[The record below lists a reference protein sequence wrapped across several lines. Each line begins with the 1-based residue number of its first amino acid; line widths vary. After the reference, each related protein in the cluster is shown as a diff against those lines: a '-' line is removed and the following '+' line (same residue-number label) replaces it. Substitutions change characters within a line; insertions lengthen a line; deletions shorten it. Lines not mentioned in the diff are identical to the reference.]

1 MRGRMVETSE
11 RGITLSR
18 GLAWTIAT
26 GLTVGAF
33 SVGGLLTA
41 ISSTASEGV
50 RAVGELQAAVEANQR
65 DRAAEMLAITGRV
78 TSLENAAAG
87 RDVHLQTLLQAVGE
101 LRSDSR
107 ETQRLLRELISRQAG
122 R

>member
-1 MRGRMVETSE
+1 MVELSE
-11 RGITLSR
+11 RGITLTK
-18 GLAWTIAT
+18 GLAWSI
-26 GLTVGAF
+26 VSGAVAVAF
-33 SVGGLLTA
+33 GGGVLLTTINA
-41 ISSTASEGV
+41 TAT
-50 RAVGELQAAVEANQR
+50 QAVEGLGALQGAVEEEQR